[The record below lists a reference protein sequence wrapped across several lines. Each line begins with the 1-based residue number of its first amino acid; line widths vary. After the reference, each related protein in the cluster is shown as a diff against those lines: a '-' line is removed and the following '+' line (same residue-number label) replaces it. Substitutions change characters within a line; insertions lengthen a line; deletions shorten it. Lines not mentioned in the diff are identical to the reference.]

1 MRLPKLDFKP
11 MKNLLNLYDRSKH
24 INYLTEILSGLTV
37 SLALVP
43 EAIAFALIAGLSP
56 LTGLY
61 AAFSIGLITSLFG
74 GRPGMIS
81 GATGAVAV
89 VIVSLAQSH
98 GVEYIFATV
107 VLAGMI
113 QMLAG
118 ALKLG
123 KFIRLVPHSVMFGFV
138 NGLAIVIFLAQ
149 LASFK
154 VAGENGELGWMIG
167 DQLNVM
173 LGLVF
178 LTMLII
184 WGLPK
189 LTKAVPASLTAILV
203 VSAIVLGLDI
213 DTRNV
218 GDISSI
224 KGGFPPFH
232 IPEVPLTLETLSII
246 FPYAFIVA
254 GVGLIESLLTL
265 NLIDEITETRGK
277 SNKEAMAQGLANV
290 VTGFFS
296 GMGGCAMIGQSLIN
310 ISSGARARLSGI
322 VASVMLLVFIM
333 FGAEYIE
340 KMPIAA
346 LTGLMIMVAIGTFE
360 WASIRAIGRM
370 PTRDNLVGFLVAGI
384 TVLLHNLALA
394 VLIGVII
401 SALVF
406 AWENAKRIR
415 ARKYVDEDGTKHYEI
430 YGPLFFGS
438 VQAFAEK
445 FDIATDPDVVIIDF
459 RESRVNDMSGIR
471 AIGRMPTRDNLV
483 GFLVAGITV
492 LLHNL
497 ALAVLIGVI
506 ISALVFA
513 WENAKRIRARK
524 YVDEDGTKHYEI
536 YGPLF
541 FGSVQ
546 AFAEKFDIATD
557 PDVVI
562 IDFRESRVNDMSGI
576 EALNKITERYTRAGK
591 ELHLRHL
598 SPDCLKLLKNAE
610 KIIDVNIIEDPTYK
624 VAVEI

>member
-1 MRLPKLDFKP
+1 
-11 MKNLLNLYDRSKH
+11 MKYLFNLYDRSKK
-24 INYLTEILSGLTV
+24 INVLLEVLSGITV
-37 SLALVP
+37 SIALVP

-61 AAFSIGLITSLFG
+61 AAFSIGLITSIFG

-107 VLAGMI
+107 ILAGII
-113 QMLAG
+113 QMAAG
-118 ALKLG
+118 FLKLG

-149 LASFK
+149 MTSFK
-154 VAGENGELGWMIG
+154 VAGADGQLEWMTG
-167 DQLNVM
+167 SNFNTM
-173 LGLVF
+173 LGLVL
-178 LTMLII
+178 LTMAII
-184 WGLPK
+184 WTLPK
-189 LTKAVPASLTAILV
+189 YTKAVPASLVAILV
-203 VSAIVLGLDI
+203 VTAIVLGFDI
-213 DTRNV
+213 DTKNV

-232 IPEVPLTLETLSII
+232 IPELPFNFETLSII
-246 FPYAFIVA
+246 FPYSLIVA

-277 SNKEAMAQGLANV
+277 SNREAVAQGMANF

-310 ISSGARARLSGI
+310 ISSGARSRLSGI
-322 VASVMLLVFIM
+322 VASVILLVFIM
-333 FGAEYIE
+333 FAAEYIE
-340 KMPIAA
+340 RMPIAA

-360 WASIRAIGRM
+360 WASVRAIGKM
-370 PTRDNLVGFLVAGI
+370 PNRDNFVGILVAAI

-394 VLIGVII
+394 VLIGVVI

-415 ARKYVDEDGTKHYEI
+415 ARKYIDKDGVKHYEI

-438 VQAFAEK
+438 ALAFAEK
-445 FDIATDPDVVIIDF
+445 FDVKNDPDSVIIDF
-459 RESRVNDMSGIR
+459 KESRVNDMS
-471 AIGRMPTRDNLV
+471 
-483 GFLVAGITV
+483 
-492 LLHNL
+492 
-497 ALAVLIGVI
+497 
-506 ISALVFA
+506 
-513 WENAKRIRARK
+513 W
-524 YVDEDGTKHYEI
+524 
-536 YGPLF
+536 
-541 FGSVQ
+541 
-546 AFAEKFDIATD
+546 
-557 PDVVI
+557 
-562 IDFRESRVNDMSGI
+562 I
-576 EALNKITERYTRAGK
+576 EALNKLTERYFKAGK
-591 ELHLRHL
+591 EVHLRHL
-598 SPDCLKLLKNAE
+598 SPDCLQLLKNAE